1 MRLNDTLVT
10 SFDYKGEEYEIDL
23 SFDVVLDVF
32 DILDMPELRSYEKA
46 ETCLLLL
53 LNKRFEGLEAVELW
67 NYVFENFIEFKVKK
81 AVEYDLQGNPMPPR
95 KDDDNEKFI
104 DLNLD
109 AEYIYTSFR
118 QAYQMDLYEEQGRL
132 HWHKFKA
139 LLNGLPSDTIMQR
152 IIQIRSWKPS
162 KGESNEYKQS
172 MKELQRI
179 YALPDDDEGE
189 EVDD

>member
-139 LLNGLPSDTIMQR
+139 LLSGLPSDTIMQR

>member
-67 NYVFENFIEFKVKK
+67 NYVFENFIEFKAKK

-139 LLNGLPSDTIMQR
+139 LLSGLPSDTIMQR

>member
-23 SFDVVLDVF
+23 SFDVVLGVF

-67 NYVFENFIEFKVKK
+67 NYVFENFIEFKAKK

>member
-95 KDDDNEKFI
+95 KDDDDEKFI

>member
-95 KDDDNEKFI
+95 KDDDDEKFI

-139 LLNGLPSDTIMQR
+139 LLSGLPSDTIMQR

-162 KGESNEYKQS
+162 KGESSEYKQS